1 LEPDPF
7 PLVEIVINPIS
18 FYDIIGLI
26 TLIILLL
33 FSALLSG
40 SEISYFSLTPNE
52 KEKLKSSKHKT
63 DKRIISLL
71 NKPENLLATI
81 LISNN
86 FVNVGIVILSTYII
100 NNIFDFRESIKL
112 GFFIQIVVVSFVLL
126 LFGEIIPKM
135 YAKHLSLKFAKFMS
149 KPISVLEII
158 FYPLSKILVKS
169 TKIVDKKL
177 AKKRLK
183 ITKEDLSV
191 AIDLTSEEV
200 NEQKQILKGIVEFGN
215 LQVKEIMKSRLDVL
229 AIDIKSTF
237 DSVKKNII
245 ESGFSRI
252 PVFSENLDEIK
263 GILYIKDLLPHLH
276 KPNNFKWQTLIR
288 GAYFVPESKKIGG
301 LLEEF
306 KKLKIHLAIVI
317 DEYGGTSGIVTLE
330 DILEEIIGDITD
342 EFDYE
347 KDLFTKISK
356 NEYMFEA
363 KILLND
369 LYKILKLDSN
379 FFDEIR
385 GEAETLAGLI
395 LELKSELPK
404 KGDIFK
410 FKNIK
415 FRIIEVDNRRIKKVK
430 IEITKKQD

>member
-1 LEPDPF
+1 MEPDPF

-26 TLIILLL
+26 TLIILLF
-33 FSALLSG
+33 FSAVLSG
-40 SEISYFSLTPNE
+40 SEISFFSLNPNE
-52 KEKLKSSKHKT
+52 KEKLKLSKFNS

-71 NKPENLLATI
+71 KKPEKLLATI
-81 LISNN
+81 LITNN

-100 NNIFDFRESIKL
+100 NNIFDFNDAIKL
-112 GFFIQIVVVSFVLL
+112 GFFIQVVIVSFILL
-126 LFGEIIPKM
+126 LFGEVIPKI
-135 YAKHLSLKFAKFMS
+135 YAKHLSVKFAKFMS
-149 KPISVLEII
+149 MPISVLEII
-158 FYPLSKILVKS
+158 FYPLSNLLVKS

-177 AKKRLK
+177 AKKRQT

-215 LQVKEIMKSRLDVL
+215 LQVKEIMKSRLDVIS
-229 AIDIKSTF
+229 IDIKSNF
-237 DSVKKNII
+237 DYVKKIVI
-245 ESGFSRI
+245 DSGFSRI
-252 PVFSENLDEIK
+252 PIFLENLDEIK

-276 KPNNFKWQTLIR
+276 KLNNFKWQTLIR

-301 LLEEF
+301 LLDEF
-306 KKLKIHLAIVI
+306 KKLRIHLAIVI
-317 DEYGGTSGIVTLE
+317 DEYGGTSGVVTLE
-330 DILEEIIGDITD
+330 DVLEEIIGDITD
-342 EFDYE
+342 EFDDE
-347 KDLFTKISK
+347 KELFVKINE
-356 NEYMFEA
+356 NEYIFEA

-369 LYKILKLDSN
+369 LNKILKLESD

-395 LELKSELPK
+395 LELKSELPE

-415 FRIIEVDNRRIKKVK
+415 FKIIEVDNRRIKKVK
-430 IEITKKQD
+430 LEIEKT

>member
-1 LEPDPF
+1 MEPDPF
-7 PLVEIVINPIS
+7 PLVTIVINPIS

-26 TLIILLL
+26 TLIILLF

-40 SEISYFSLTPNE
+40 SEISFFSLNPNE
-52 KEKLKSSKHKT
+52 KEKLKLSKHNA

-71 NKPENLLATI
+71 SKPEQLLATI

-86 FVNVGIVILSTYII
+86 FVNVGIVILSTYVI
-100 NNIFDFRESIKL
+100 NHIFDFSDAVKL
-112 GFFIQIVVVSFVLL
+112 GFFIQIVIVSFILL
-126 LFGEIIPKM
+126 LFGEIIPKI
-135 YAKHLSLKFAKFMS
+135 YAKHLSVKFAKFMS
-149 KPISVLEII
+149 KPIRVLEIV
-158 FYPLSKILVKS
+158 FLPLSNLLVKS

-177 AKKRLK
+177 AKKRSV

-215 LQVKEIMKSRLDVL
+215 LQVKEIMKSRLDVT
-229 AIDIKSTF
+229 AVDIKSNFTE
-237 DSVKKNII
+237 VKKIVI
-245 ESGFSRI
+245 DSGFSRI
-252 PVFSENLDEIK
+252 PVFLENLDEIK

-276 KPNNFKWQTLIR
+276 KSNNFKWQTLIR

-317 DEYGGTSGIVTLE
+317 DEYGGTSGVVTLE
-330 DILEEIIGDITD
+330 DVLEEIIGDITD
-342 EFDYE
+342 EFDDE
-347 KDLFTKISK
+347 KELFVKISDT
-356 NEYMFEA
+356 EYIFEA

-369 LYKILKLDSN
+369 LYKILKLEND
-379 FFDEIR
+379 FFDEIK

-395 LELKSELPK
+395 LELKSGLPEK
-404 KGDIFK
+404 DDIFE
-410 FKNIK
+410 FENIK
-415 FRIIEVDNRRIKKVK
+415 FIIIEVDNRRIKKVK
-430 IEITKKQD
+430 LEITENEN